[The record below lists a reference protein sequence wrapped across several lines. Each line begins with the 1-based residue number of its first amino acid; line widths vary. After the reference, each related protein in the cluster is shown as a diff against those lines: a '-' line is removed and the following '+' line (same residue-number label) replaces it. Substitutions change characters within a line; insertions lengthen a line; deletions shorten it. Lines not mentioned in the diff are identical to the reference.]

1 MKFSMET
8 MYVPVASNDEKR
20 DMMSDWKQTS
30 KKVRDWSLICAA
42 AMGFFALLLKFYN
55 EEFFFIPGA
64 AALILLLSVYP
75 VHKWWL
81 SGYTCVIMVA
91 ALGFTRLF
99 IPLPDKPFLS
109 IAVLV
114 GVFIPLIP
122 CFFAF
127 RCIYNYN
134 EVFLE
139 LKKFKEFPDFIQNT
153 ADLYGDKIYL
163 KDKESDKDKKLYDDR
178 YRASYN
184 PFNTQADIYR
194 EEFLRSQQA
203 KGKKKLSEKV
213 VDIDTVRDSVRNTP
227 DTVKYKTVFG
237 YEWKICHFDLKTAS
251 SEERKLVADKWRE
264 NTLLAERNYASIVL
278 FMAFCVFAGGFGSL
292 AGMLNFIAIIIF
304 TSGVTYM
311 KLSSPVAPVVA
322 LGALTYIGVL
332 SSSNAIGLCL
342 FFGALFQCRWLFLSI
357 IRFYLNYGTYK
368 QLKVLPGFPSFITT
382 TSDRYG
388 EKMYITEAPV
398 KPVKNIYG
406 KKTIVMNI
414 GYDEPEKKEDKAW
427 NAFDYMDEE
436 NNNEENNND

>member
-20 DMMSDWKQTS
+20 DMMSEWKQTS
-30 KKVRDWSLICAA
+30 KKVRDWSLICAVA
-42 AMGFFALLLKFYN
+42 TGFFTVLLRFYN
-55 EEFFFIPGA
+55 EEYYYISGA
-64 AALILLLSVYP
+64 AALILVLSAYP

-81 SGYTCVIMVA
+81 SGYTCVIVA
-91 ALGFTRLF
+91 VALGFTRLL
-99 IPLPDKPFLS
+99 IPLPDKMFLMVAV
-109 IAVLV
+109 IAGAFV
-114 GVFIPLIP
+114 PLIP

-153 ADLYGDKIYL
+153 ADLYGEKLYL
-163 KDKESDKDKKLYDDR
+163 KDKEKDKNAYDDR

-203 KGKKKLSEKV
+203 SGKKKQVKKV
-213 VDIDTVRDSVRNTP
+213 VDVDTGRDSVRNTP
-227 DTVKYKTVFG
+227 DTVKYKTIFG
-237 YEWKICHFDLKTAS
+237 YEWKVCHCDLKTAS

-264 NTLLAERNYASIVL
+264 NYMLAEKNYALTII
-278 FMAFCVFAGGFGSL
+278 FMAFCVMAGSFGSL
-292 AGMLNFIAIIIF
+292 AGMLNFLAIIVF
-304 TSGVTYM
+304 TSGITYM
-311 KLSSPVAPVVA
+311 KLSNPIAPLVA
-322 LGALTYIGVL
+322 LGALGYIGAL
-332 SSSNAIGLCL
+332 ASNSAIGLFL
-342 FFGALFQCRWLFLSI
+342 FLGALLSCRWLFLSI

-368 QLKVLPGFPSFITT
+368 ELKKLPGFPSFITT
-382 TSDRYG
+382 TADRYG
-388 EKMYITEAPV
+388 DKMYITEEPV

-427 NAFDYMDEE
+427 NAFDYM
-436 NNNEENNND
+436 NEENNNHEENNND